1 MQSSDHLAPFKRLNI
16 RNQTLEAIRHHL
28 HQYPELAYK
37 ETETAAF
44 VIDALKA
51 LDIPFES
58 GIGGTGIMATLRG
71 TATKSGEEG
80 AIVGFRTELDALP
93 ITEPNDFAHRS
104 RNQGVKHACGHDGHM
119 TILLGLAAYLSENR
133 DFDGTVRFIF
143 QPAEEGGA
151 GAKRMIE
158 DGMLTRFPM
167 QRVFSLHNWP
177 ELPAGTVGVLNGPIM
192 AGGYTVEVSVTGTG
206 GHGATPYACTDQL
219 NIAVQILNQMQSF
232 MARRLPP
239 FNPAVLSIT
248 RITGGEANNV
258 IPDEVRFDGT
268 IRLFDA
274 VAAKIIETEMPA
286 LIKGIAQSWGAD
298 AKVNIKEYYPPTI
311 SDMASAE
318 LVVKA
323 ANDLGLA
330 VASAE
335 NGLRPAMTS
344 EDFSFMLQ
352 EVPGCYFWLGQGGDY
367 GLHHPYY
374 DFNNQILPAG
384 VALYAQIARL
394 ALQMTKENS

>member
-1 MQSSDHLAPFKRLNI
+1 
-16 RNQTLEAIRHHL
+16 
-28 HQYPELAYK
+28 
-37 ETETAAF
+37 
-44 VIDALKA
+44 
-51 LDIPFES
+51 
-58 GIGGTGIMATLRG
+58 
-71 TATKSGEEG
+71 
-80 AIVGFRTELDALP
+80 
-93 ITEPNDFAHRS
+93 
-104 RNQGVKHACGHDGHM
+104 
-119 TILLGLAAYLSENR
+119 
-133 DFDGTVRFIF
+133 
-143 QPAEEGGA
+143 
-151 GAKRMIE
+151 KRMIE
-158 DGMLTRFPM
+158 DRMLTRFPM

-298 AKVNIKEYYPPTI
+298 AKVNIQEY
-311 SDMASAE
+311 
-318 LVVKA
+318 
-323 ANDLGLA
+323 
-330 VASAE
+330 
-335 NGLRPAMTS
+335 
-344 EDFSFMLQ
+344 
-352 EVPGCYFWLGQGGDY
+352 
-367 GLHHPYY
+367 
-374 DFNNQILPAG
+374 
-384 VALYAQIARL
+384 
-394 ALQMTKENS
+394 